1 MSKARDILEEAKEL
15 IEEFCED
22 CRLRNMT
29 DESIRRYKSCLQ
41 IFAKFLAD
49 RGVRVVDVDKK
60 DLKAFLSFLRQRG
73 VKYKTLE
80 NYFSALSS
88 FYDFLVFEELV
99 DRNIVLPFRRRY
111 LRRYKDDCDDP
122 ERKIISVEEMSKLV
136 NSILDP
142 RDKAIVVL
150 LAKTGIR
157 RGELIRID
165 VDDINWEDYSITLKP
180 TAKRSRRVVFFD
192 DECAI
197 VLKRWL
203 RIREKLKPKT
213 KALFVSY
220 QSGRRIDR
228 NTVYRIVTKHAQRLG
243 LHNPESDRIEDHF
256 TPHYLRHWFTT
267 MMRRRGMP
275 REFLK
280 ELRGD
285 KRKEAVDR
293 YDHIDR
299 EELRRMYLACVPKLG
314 IY

>member
-1 MSKARDILEEAKEL
+1 MSKAQGILEEAREL

-22 CRLRNMT
+22 RRLRNMT
-29 DESIRRYKSCLQ
+29 DESIRRYRSCLQ

-122 ERKIISVEEMSKLV
+122 ERRIISIEEMSKLV

-165 VDDINWEDYSITLKP
+165 VDDINWEEYSITLKP

-228 NTVYRIVTKHAQRLG
+228 NTVYRIVTTYAQRLG

>member
-1 MSKARDILEEAKEL
+1 MSKAQDILEEAREL

-41 IFAKFLAD
+41 IFAKFLAEK
-49 RGVRVVDVDKK
+49 GVRIVDVDKK
-60 DLKAFLSFLRQRG
+60 VLKAFLSFLRQRG

-122 ERKIISVEEMSKLV
+122 ERRIISVEEMSKLV

-228 NTVYRIVTKHAQRLG
+228 NTVYRIVTTHAQRLG

>member
-1 MSKARDILEEAKEL
+1 MNKAQDILEEAKEF

-49 RGVRVVDVDKK
+49 RGVRVVNVDKK

-122 ERKIISVEEMSKLV
+122 ERRIISIEEMSKLV

-228 NTVYRIVTKHAQRLG
+228 NTVYRIVTTHAQRLG

>member
-228 NTVYRIVTKHAQRLG
+228 NTVYRIVTTHAQRLG

-285 KRKEAVDR
+285 KRREAVDR